1 MFEWVAGEHIG
12 IHLIAARLNSLGV
25 PTRRDRGKWYRSVV
39 SDLLRNRSYVG
50 EMVCNRKDTRG
61 IGAIRRLPKD
71 KRRPLSAKERPPEQ
85 WVTVAIPPLIE
96 RGLFDR
102 VQTALQT
109 TTKRGG
115 RRDTGLLSMIAKC
128 GLCGATMGY
137 ARHTQQGRYYIRCN
151 RRYANHFDVKMPPPK
166 CPNPHHRAERL
177 EQAVWD
183 RLWAILFEPGRLER
197 ELERTSKV
205 SPATETLTALA
216 QELKDLDGQ
225 IAEKHREQ
233 ALTIQKQLKEL
244 VTEAVADA
252 ILLDVKGALVALET
266 RRRDVSS
273 RLADLRAAMTPDAAA
288 GAREL
293 AALVQEK
300 REIYETWAKTAPFD
314 ERREFVLKAVT
325 KVIIEPSGDFDFRYA

>member
-1 MFEWVAGEHIG
+1 
-12 IHLIAARLNSLGV
+12 
-25 PTRRDRGKWYRSVV
+25 
-39 SDLLRNRSYVG
+39 
-50 EMVCNRKDTRG
+50 
-61 IGAIRRLPKD
+61 
-71 KRRPLSAKERPPEQ
+71 
-85 WVTVAIPPLIE
+85 
-96 RGLFDR
+96 
-102 VQTALQT
+102 
-109 TTKRGG
+109 
-115 RRDTGLLSMIAKC
+115 MIAKC

-266 RRRDVSS
+266 RRRDVAS